1 MLFVLGSTWA
11 FGQFWAFGQLVTLF
25 DTPQAILE
33 LFSTAAVRITDI
45 SIEDH
50 SVGVLPLLISY
61 VFMIPLLAF
70 VSDRGLSLPD
80 LV

>member
-1 MLFVLGSTWA
+1 MLFLGSTR
-11 FGQFWAFGQLVTLF
+11 AFGQLVTLF

-33 LFSTAAVRITDI
+33 LFSTAAARITDV
-45 SIEDH
+45 SIEDN
-50 SVGVLPLLISY
+50 SVGILPLLISC

-70 VSDRGLSLPD
+70 VSDQGLYLPD

>member
-1 MLFVLGSTWA
+1 MLFVLGSTS
-11 FGQFWAFGQLVTLF
+11 AFGQLVTLF

-33 LFSTAAVRITDI
+33 LFSTAAARITNI
-45 SIEDH
+45 SIEDN
-50 SVGVLPLLISY
+50 SAGVLPLLISY

-70 VSDRGLSLPD
+70 VSDRGLYLPD